1 MMRIDLCA
9 NRTLEHRQFARLPEA
24 DPAELCGLDYD
35 QLECGDGGLEP

>member
-24 DPAELCGLDYD
+24 DPVELCGLDYD
-35 QLECGDGGLEP
+35 QLECADGGLEP